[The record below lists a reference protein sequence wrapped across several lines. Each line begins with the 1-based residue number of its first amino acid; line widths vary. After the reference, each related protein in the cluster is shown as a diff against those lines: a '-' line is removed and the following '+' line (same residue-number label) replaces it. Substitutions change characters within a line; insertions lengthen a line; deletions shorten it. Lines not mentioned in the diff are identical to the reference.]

1 MNNKTEQTIT
11 LETWDVEDIL
21 ETKRRF
27 SIKDDFEQ
35 LQYADKLIKEERRMF
50 YELYDLG

>member
-1 MNNKTEQTIT
+1 MDNKEKT
-11 LETWDVEDIL
+11 LKLEVWDVEDIL
-21 ETKRRF
+21 ESKKKF

-35 LQYADKLIKEERRMF
+35 LQYADKVIKEERRMF

>member
-1 MNNKTEQTIT
+1 MDNKEKT
-11 LETWDVEDIL
+11 LELEVWDVEDIL
-21 ETKRRF
+21 ESKKKF

-35 LQYADKLIKEERRMF
+35 LQYADKVIKEERRMF

>member
-1 MNNKTEQTIT
+1 MDNKEKT
-11 LETWDVEDIL
+11 LELEVWDVKDIL
-21 ETKRRF
+21 ESKKKF

-35 LQYADKLIKEERRMF
+35 LQYADKVIKEERRMF